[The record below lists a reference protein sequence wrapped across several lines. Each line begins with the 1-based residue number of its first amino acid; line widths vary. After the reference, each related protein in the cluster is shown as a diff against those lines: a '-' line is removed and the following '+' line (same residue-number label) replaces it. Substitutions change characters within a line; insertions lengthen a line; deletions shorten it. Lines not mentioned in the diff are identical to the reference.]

1 MEGSLSHQSVLFLR
15 SRGRAIVRGAAGA
28 LAESVTGHDLLV
40 DGVQQQLVRFAAGS
54 DANELVDRRPV
65 PAQW

>member
-1 MEGSLSHQSVLFLR
+1 MEGSLSHLSVLLFLR
-15 SRGRAIVRGAAGA
+15 SRGGA
-28 LAESVTGHDLLV
+28 LEDTDHDLLV

-65 PAQW
+65 PAQM

>member
-1 MEGSLSHQSVLFLR
+1 MEGSLSHLSVLLFLR
-15 SRGRAIVRGAAGA
+15 SRGGA
-28 LAESVTGHDLLV
+28 LEEVTDHDLLV